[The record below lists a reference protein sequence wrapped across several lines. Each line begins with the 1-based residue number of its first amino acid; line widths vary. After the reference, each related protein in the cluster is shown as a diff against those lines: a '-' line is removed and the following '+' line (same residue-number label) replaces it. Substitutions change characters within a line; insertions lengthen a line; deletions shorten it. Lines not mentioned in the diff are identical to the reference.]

1 MTGTHMKRL
10 LSLATLYPNAARPR
24 FGTFVASSMQA
35 LAARSDWEVTVINPI
50 GLPPVRMGEYRALEE
65 AAVDGRSNG
74 LSVYRPSFTLLP
86 KVGGRLN
93 PAMIARAVLPLAREL
108 HARQPF
114 DLIDAQF
121 FYPDGPAAATIA
133 RALDL
138 PLAIKARGA
147 DIHYWGSRG
156 FGRAKMLDAARQADR
171 VLAVSEALAQD
182 MAALGMDRGRIA
194 IHYTGLDRD
203 RFRPLQNAGLRRML
217 GERLGVALPEKGPLI
232 ATVGALIE
240 RKGQKMV
247 VRALAQLPDAQ
258 LLLVGKGP
266 DEPQLRA
273 LAGELGVAER
283 VHFLGL
289 LDHDLLPLVLSAA
302 DAMVLPSASE
312 GLANAWVEALACGT
326 PLVICDVGGARE
338 LVRGP
343 AAGVLVARNSDAVA
357 EVVRMILRDP
367 PAPRDTAQMVE
378 RFGWAEHAEA
388 LDAIY
393 SEIIRR

>member
-1 MTGTHMKRL
+1 MKRL

-35 LAARSDWEVTVINPI
+35 LAARPDWEVTVINPI

-258 LLLVGKGP
+258 LLSRSCARW
-266 DEPQLRA
+266 QA
-273 LAGELGVAER
+273 SWAW
-283 VHFLGL
+283 
-289 LDHDLLPLVLSAA
+289 
-302 DAMVLPSASE
+302 PSGSTF
-312 GLANAWVEALACGT
+312 WACWT
-326 PLVICDVGGARE
+326 TICCRWCSQPPMRWCCPRPARGSPM
-338 LVRGP
+338 RGSKRLP
-343 AAGVLVARNSDAVA
+343 AA
-357 EVVRMILRDP
+357 LR
-367 PAPRDTAQMVE
+367 
-378 RFGWAEHAEA
+378 W
-388 LDAIY
+388 
-393 SEIIRR
+393 